1 MTIADYRERPM
12 TPDERL
18 SMETEVK
25 HLGGG
30 FSLVQTAFVVF
41 MILFLAGVAVVA
53 LFDLDRLWGRSIA
66 AMIAAY
72 FALRVYFRMRR
83 SLGGSP
89 FAALL
94 REDLAEGV
102 AYESSFDVVD
112 AIQRAELEDEGAHFY
127 LKLADGRVVFLSGQ
141 YLEEPAAEHRFP
153 SSRVV
158 IVHAARSGLLLRL
171 ECAGAYVPPSATL
184 PAFTLEELDG
194 DDVPQNGEVLQIDFD
209 ALRVGDPR

>member
-1 MTIADYRERPM
+1 M
-12 TPDERL
+12 TPEERA
-18 SMETEVK
+18 SMEAEVK
-25 HLGGG
+25 ALGGG
-30 FSLVQTAFVVF
+30 FTLFQTAFVVF
-41 MILFLAGVAVVA
+41 MILALAGIAVVA

-66 AMIAAY
+66 GLVAAY

-94 REDLAEGV
+94 RQDLAEGL
-102 AYESSFDVVD
+102 ADESSFDVVD

-127 LKLADGRVVFLSGQ
+127 LKLADGRAVYLSGQ
-141 YLEEPAAEHRFP
+141 YLEEPAAERRFP

-171 ECAGAYVPPSATL
+171 ECTGPYVPPSATL
-184 PAFTLEELDG
+184 PAFTLEELDR
-194 DDVPQNGEVLQIDFD
+194 DDAPQNGDLLEIDFES
-209 ALRVGDPR
+209 LRAEVRA